1 MKKPINNYETGDGII
16 PDGMIKLSPSRFER
30 FFSKPHEWFRELIM
44 QEGGFD
50 GNSGSNI
57 GNIIHATAE
66 AEATGQTLTDD
77 EIQEFID
84 SLPELVD
91 EKHPWM
97 NLEHHV
103 IRAAYPD
110 MQELIREFV
119 RENLPTSTE
128 GYIWRQ
134 ITPRIVVAGSY
145 DAYRVNPM
153 TGNYIVTD
161 YKTTGEKLPPKSMSY
176 SHKLQLYMYAWM
188 LRKQGIMVDA
198 IEIVYITRFHSGAP
212 AKISEKTGKLGKPG
226 RDYPATL
233 TPIMYEFTDRDMT
246 FISDLIKLGAESLEY
261 FIDHPE
267 AAYIIFRD
275 YRLKG
280 TDFSRYL
287 TDIVDGGVYDDF

>member
-1 MKKPINNYETGDGII
+1 MKKPINHYETGEGII

-44 QEGGFD
+44 QEGGFE

-66 AEATGQTLTDD
+66 AQATGQTLSEV
-77 EIQEFID
+77 EINTFID
-84 SLPELVD
+84 SLKEVID
-91 EKHPWM
+91 EKQPWL

-110 MQELIREFV
+110 MQELIRTFV
-119 RENLPTSTE
+119 SENPPTSTE
-128 GYIWRQ
+128 GYIWKQ
-134 ITPRIVVAGSY
+134 ITPRVVLAGSY
-145 DAYRVNPM
+145 DAYRPNPM
-153 TGNYIVTD
+153 TGNYIITD
-161 YKTTGEKLPPKSMSY
+161 YKTTGERLPPKAMSY
-176 SHKLQLYMYAWM
+176 SHRLQLYLYAWM
-188 LRKQGIMVDA
+188 LRKQGILVDA
-198 IEIVYITRFHSGAP
+198 VEVVYITRYHPGSP

-233 TPIMYEFTDRDMT
+233 TPIQYDFTDKNMT

-261 FIDHPE
+261 FMDHQD
-267 AAYIIFRD
+267 AAYIIFKD

-280 TDFSRYL
+280 IDFTKFL
-287 TDIVDGGVYDDF
+287 LDISNGGAYDDF